1 MRDTIRL
8 SVILGIICV
17 ISALVLSGMYSLT
30 RDRIEQANAR
40 KLEEALAQVLP
51 GQNSFK
57 AFEDLGN
64 ALNGSVG
71 SVTEVYLASGDD
83 SGGIAAKAA
92 PAGYGGP
99 IEMVVGIAR
108 DGAVRGVRIISQ
120 SETPGL
126 GTEVTRDAFTGQF
139 EGRSTPES
147 LKVKQDGGSID
158 AVTGATISSR
168 AVTRGVSDVL
178 DVFHRLSALGVLA
191 GGSSSAGEE
200 EQN

>member
-8 SVILGIICV
+8 SFVLGIICI

-30 RDRIEQANAR
+30 RDRIEEANAR
-40 KLEEALAQVLP
+40 KIEEALAQVLP

-57 AFEDLGN
+57 VFEALGS
-64 ALNGSVG
+64 ALDGGLG
-71 SVTEVYLASGDD
+71 SVTEVYLASGED
-83 SGGIAAKAA
+83 SGSIAAKAA

-99 IEMVVGIAR
+99 IEMVVGITP
-108 DGAVRGVRIISQ
+108 DGAVGGVRIISQ

-126 GTEVTRDAFTGQF
+126 GAEVTRVAFTGQF
-139 EGRSTPES
+139 EGRSAPES
-147 LKVKQDGGSID
+147 IKVKQDGGSID

-178 DVFHRLSALGVLA
+178 DVFRRLGALGVLT
-191 GGSSSAGEE
+191 GGSSTAGEE
-200 EQN
+200 GQN

>member
-1 MRDTIRL
+1 M
-8 SVILGIICV
+8 
-17 ISALVLSGMYSLT
+17 
-30 RDRIEQANAR
+30 
-40 KLEEALAQVLP
+40 
-51 GQNSFK
+51 
-57 AFEDLGN
+57 
-64 ALNGSVG
+64 
-71 SVTEVYLASGDD
+71 
-83 SGGIAAKAA
+83 AAKAA

-99 IEMVVGIAR
+99 VEIVVGITP
-108 DGAVRGVRIISQ
+108 DGTVGGVRIVSQ

-126 GTEVTRDAFTGQF
+126 GTEVTREAFTGQF
-139 EGRSTPES
+139 EGRSDLES

>member
-8 SVILGIICV
+8 SLVLGIICI

-30 RDRIEQANAR
+30 RDRIDEANAR
-40 KLEEALAQVLP
+40 KLDEALAQVLP
-51 GQNSFK
+51 GQNSF
-57 AFEDLGN
+57 E
-64 ALNGSVG
+64 ALEALDSALSGGLG
-71 SVTEVYLASGDD
+71 SVTEVYLASGED

-99 IEMVVGIAR
+99 IEMVVGITP
-108 DGAVRGVRIISQ
+108 DGAVGGVRIISQ

-126 GTEVTRDAFTGQF
+126 GTEVTREAFAGQF

-147 LKVKQDGGSID
+147 LRVKQDGGSID

-168 AVTRGVSDVL
+168 AVSRGVGDVL
-178 DVFHRLSALGVLA
+178 DVFHRLSALGVLS